1 MRYLTKRLLHAILL
15 LLAISFFS
23 FALLQAAPGNYF
35 DALRMNPRIS
45 AQTVEG
51 LRAEYGL
58 DRPFPAR
65 YIRWLREV
73 VRGDMGFSFSYR
85 TAVAPLL
92 MARAR
97 NTLLLTFTATL
108 LAWLLAIPLG
118 IAAAAKKWKWAD
130 RACGFATSTLLA
142 IPDLL
147 LFLLMLLLAVRTGW
161 FPAGGMIS
169 AGFAKL
175 GFWSQVQDVAI
186 HFALPSVGLALVML
200 PVLVRHIRSSMIDV
214 LEAPFL
220 RAARGH
226 GISRARLLF
235 RFALPAASNPLI
247 TLLGF
252 SLAAML
258 SASAVVEV
266 VMSWP
271 GLGPLMV
278 QAILARDVYVVVDVV
293 MLSSAFLVA
302 GHLLADVLLFF
313 SDPRIRVE

>member
-1 MRYLTKRLLHAILL
+1 MRYLTKRLLHGILL

-45 AQTVEG
+45 AQTVDG
-51 LRAEYGL
+51 LRVEYGL
-58 DRPFPAR
+58 DRPFPER
-65 YIRWLREV
+65 YVRWLRDV
-73 VRGDMGFSFSYR
+73 ARGDMGFSFSYR
-85 TAVAPLL
+85 APVAPLL
-92 MARAR
+92 LERAG

-108 LAWLLAIPLG
+108 LAWILAIPLG
-118 IAAAAKKWKWAD
+118 IAAAAKKGNWAD
-130 RACGFATSTLLA
+130 RTCGIATSTLLA

-147 LFLLMLLLAVRTGW
+147 LFLLLLLLAVRTGW

-169 AGFAKL
+169 GDFEKM
-175 GFWSQVQDVAI
+175 GFWSRIHDVAI

-200 PVLVRHIRSSMIDV
+200 PVLVRHIRSAMIDA
-214 LEAPFL
+214 LESPFL

-247 TLLGF
+247 SLLGF
-252 SLAAML
+252 SLGAML
-258 SASAVVEV
+258 SASAIIEV

-293 MLSSAFLVA
+293 MLSSAFLVV
-302 GHLLADVLLFF
+302 GHLLADILLFF